1 MILIVQRVNSSKLW
15 ADGEFIA
22 EIGKGLSVFAGIFND
37 DSDVDIKKAVEKVSE
52 LRIFENENCKM
63 DLSVRDI
70 KGEIMLVPNFT
81 VCGDTSH
88 GRRPDFIK
96 AARPE
101 QAKPMFEQL
110 YEKLNLVISTKKGV
124 FGADMRVV
132 VENDGPVTIQLDT
145 KSKLVK

>member
-15 ADGEFIA
+15 ADGKFVA
-22 EIGKGLSVFAGIFND
+22 EVGKGLVVFAGIFTD
-37 DSDVDIKKAVEKVSE
+37 DSDVDINKAVEKVSE

-70 KGEIMLVPNFT
+70 KGEVMLVPNFT

-110 YEKLNLVISTKKGV
+110 YEKINSVIPTKEGV
-124 FGADMRVV
+124 FGSDMRVV
-132 VENDGPVTIQLDT
+132 AENDGPVTILIDT
-145 KSKLVK
+145 KSKLGK